1 MLSHCINR
9 WQRLKNFHL
18 WGRRALMNGW
28 SASIGQLKMLRAPSL
43 VKLKAEAARA
53 LAIRYADVSNR
64 KTASC
69 RLWSFWRILSSR
81 LVEKKKPFMKSFSFY
96 FLRCRFSRSLLIGL
110 RPKMSSSSWSRADDP
125 IPSVDNKIAEIR
137 TRWKLR
143 FCRLNRFR
151 IVGLL
156 ARSSN
161 GAALVEKCSL
171 MMVIIQSRGSME
183 RKKIASQC
191 PNRNHERAGSAI

>member
-1 MLSHCINR
+1 MRSTRIDEWLVGFNR
-9 WQRLKNFHL
+9 TIENVTCTIISQIESWGCKGFGDKVCGCKQQKNGIMQTLKLLTDSFFAA
-18 WGRRALMNGW
+18 GR
-28 SASIGQLKMLRAPSL
+28 
-43 VKLKAEAARA
+43 E
-53 LAIRYADVSNR
+53 
-64 KTASC
+64 
-69 RLWSFWRILSSR
+69 
-81 LVEKKKPFMKSFSFY
+81 KKPFMKSFSFY

-183 RKKIASQC
+183 RNKIASQC